1 MKRLVTFIKPSFQES
16 SMAEL
21 VIAASAIA
29 DVLLRVYE
37 KRGELTESLRRVLDK
52 IKDEKEQE
60 QIKEIIDRELP
71 EDIASRVKRD
81 TDLIK
86 ESYSGL
92 EGFEDIISLVLEIKQ
107 LPEVPYEEI
116 WKKFERIFTRL
127 LYKLGI
133 PRIELEKVPIDVP
146 DWLDLEF
153 YLDLGGY
160 CAYYYDELRCPIH
173 VRDNF
178 LYIDLEDIPGD
189 YTEHVHG
196 LTLKIIKEIV
206 TITTSELKKAYKVIK
221 KQRESE
227 REEIK
232 KMAEV
237 IQLLSKVVSGEE

>member
-81 TDLIK
+81 IDLIN
-86 ESYSGL
+86 ETYSSL

-116 WKKFERIFTRL
+116 WKS
-127 LYKLGI
+127 
-133 PRIELEKVPIDVP
+133 
-146 DWLDLEF
+146 
-153 YLDLGGY
+153 
-160 CAYYYDELRCPIH
+160 
-173 VRDNF
+173 
-178 LYIDLEDIPGD
+178 
-189 YTEHVHG
+189 
-196 LTLKIIKEIV
+196 LKEYSQDSFI
-206 TITTSELKKAYKVIK
+206 S
-221 KQRESE
+221 
-227 REEIK
+227 
-232 KMAEV
+232 
-237 IQLLSKVVSGEE
+237 